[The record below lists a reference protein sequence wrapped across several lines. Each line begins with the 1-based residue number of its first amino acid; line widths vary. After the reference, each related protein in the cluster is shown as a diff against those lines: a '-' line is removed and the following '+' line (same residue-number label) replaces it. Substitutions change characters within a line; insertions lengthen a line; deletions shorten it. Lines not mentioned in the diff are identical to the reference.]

1 MENGQQRPHGGTGSS
16 CAEAERDSMQLD
28 LWSALQPQYD
38 TFEAAAGEHPR
49 AFISKAQPTRAPA
62 QVPEPKPKPLLIDP
76 LGAPQ
81 AASAI
86 DHGITPPVRDE
97 FLASTPS
104 ATAAWF
110 HPALIG
116 GALVVAVGVGW
127 LGGASPSFFF
137 APAAAPVQQ
146 ANSALR
152 ARGPQGQRLRRR
164 QNRPRAGAKR
174 AHDCKGREPGGRRQ
188 SCARAVATRTTGQ
201 RSSQQRRNDDELHRS
216 GIEPGTGEDPA
227 QTCTGTGDQA
237 DHDRGLDDPRGRRWN
252 RRAGGAR
259 RCLAGG
265 TGRYRSRNRPRRV
278 GCALGQPLDRRD
290 QQRPDLDPE
299 LIACEKTAPPDRAGR
314 APRSEPGTGNVVV
327 PAQPGGHRPMAT
339 RKREL
344 IEPHKGDKRYVRRDA
359 SGHFT
364 DKQVDVGR
372 SLAADR
378 RSKSKTVAQPG
389 QGDKGDRRP
398 RAK

>member
-1 MENGQQRPHGGTGSS
+1 MENGQQRPHGATGSS

-146 ANSALR
+146 ADSALR

-265 TGRYRSRNRPRRV
+265 TGRYRSRNWPRRV

-299 LIACEKTAPPDRAGR
+299 LIACGKTAPPDRAGR

>member
-1 MENGQQRPHGGTGSS
+1 MDSGQQRPHGATGSS

-49 AFISKAQPTRAPA
+49 AFMSKAQPTRAPA

-81 AASAI
+81 TASAI

-97 FLASTPS
+97 FLASAPS

-146 ANSALR
+146 AEFGLR

-164 QNRPRAGAKR
+164 QNRPRGGAKR
-174 AHDCKGREPGGRRQ
+174 AHDCKGREPRGRRQ
-188 SCARAVATRTTGQ
+188 SCTRAVAARTTGQ
-201 RSSQQRRNDDELHRS
+201 RGRQQRRDDDELHRS

-227 QTCTGTGDQA
+227 QTRAGPGDQA
-237 DHDRGLDDPRGRRWN
+237 DHDRGLDDPRGRRRN
-252 RRAGGAR
+252 SRAGGAR

-265 TGRYRSRNRPRRV
+265 AGRYRSRNRPHRV

-290 QQRPDLDPE
+290 QQRSDLDPE
-299 LIACEKTAPPDRAGR
+299 LIACGKTAPPDRTGR